1 MPVRQPG
8 ALRYLYQLDG
18 GQLILTGNSGRD
30 ERAVLSR
37 LTEGPHRF
45 TVYAMDREGNQDLT
59 GASAEFVVDSLAP
72 IVSITAPKENA
83 VIGDVYEIR
92 GTAKDETDFLD
103 YQIRIFP
110 GDSTSG
116 ESFASLHFNRARRRR
131 HTLSLGYAN
140 GRRGFIHD

>member
-1 MPVRQPG
+1 
-8 ALRYLYQLDG
+8 
-18 GQLILTGNSGRD
+18 
-30 ERAVLSR
+30 
-37 LTEGPHRF
+37 
-45 TVYAMDREGNQDLT
+45 MDREGNQDLT

-110 GDSTSG
+110 GAS
-116 ESFASLHFNRARRRR
+116 SFR
-131 HTLSLGYAN
+131 
-140 GRRGFIHD
+140 